1 MSQMDQPKKQALTRW
16 MGIGWIIV
24 FFVASFAGLAHQI
37 TRTIEKV
44 AAGEGAETYRT
55 VWLVEFNYIGLL
67 VLVGA
72 FVLALIVGTI
82 MQLREWWLVRDL
94 EKKYGN
100 RNSDI

>member
-1 MSQMDQPKKQALTRW
+1 MDQPKKQALTRW

-24 FFVASFAGLAHQI
+24 FFVASFAGLAHLI
-37 TRTIEKV
+37 TRAIEKV